1 MLMTKYDFYDIYA
14 VFIYI
19 RAYTDDEKNLEI
31 AKAVKSLLDLPEKES
46 AGLNCIRKAISA
58 IDGADREHYAWAF
71 TENEYTYIPPIIKDE
86 LAYRVLSAG
95 FAEII
100 SAIESGDGERIY
112 RAADAMHNVPIILAE
127 NNITE
132 AKKHIKRETKYY
144 RKEYN
149 KEFLNWI

>member
-1 MLMTKYDFYDIYA
+1 MFMTKYDFYDIYA

-19 RAYTDDEKNLEI
+19 RAYTDDAKNAEI
-31 AKAVKSLLDLPEKES
+31 AKAVKKLLDLPEKERS
-46 AGLNCIRKAISA
+46 GLNCIRKAISA
-58 IDGADREHYAWAF
+58 IDGVDREHYYWAF
-71 TENEYTYIPPIIKDE
+71 TENVYTYIPPMIKEDM
-86 LAYRVLSAG
+86 LYRVLSAG
-95 FAEII
+95 FSEII
-100 SAIESGDGERIY
+100 SAIESGDSERVY

-149 KEFLNWI
+149 NEFLNWI